1 VKRLHNDAGTR
12 VGGRGAASAELARRA
27 MDQLFEVAV
36 VLGEAMARG
45 LGAHGLTTA
54 RAELIW
60 RLHEAGPMTQ
70 RQLSQVLQC
79 TPRNVTGLVDAL
91 EATTKDLAQA
101 QSIATDPGN
110 LRLRHVLALH
120 PSASATANPAVNRAV
135 SVTPALMTSLAHW
148 DCQTNPNP
156 TGGTDSAKNYMLACN
171 VKRSRVY
178 LLAPASLDGGDVQAA
193 SAGLDYQPT
202 LPEGS
207 EAPTPG
213 EVLDVPNGTPW
224 VVNLK
229 FTRSGAARWLALT
242 EKTYEVSNGPASGY
256 PDCVPPKGCNAV
268 GITLDGIV
276 ESDPAT
282 EVDGIPG
289 GLTVISGNFSQ
300 AEADRLAA
308 VLRGGSLPVPLH
320 VVG

>member
-1 VKRLHNDAGTR
+1 LTIAVAPQGSATM
-12 VGGRGAASAELARRA
+12 AELRRDYRVVGARLRS
-27 MDQLFEVAV
+27 LN
-36 VLGEAMARG
+36 LGSARL
-45 LGAHGLTTA
+45 LGNHILITA
-54 RAELIW
+54 
-60 RLHEAGPMTQ
+60 P
-70 RQLSQVLQC
+70 
-79 TPRNVTGLVDAL
+79 
-91 EATTKDLAQA
+91 TKDLAQA

-110 LRLRHVLALH
+110 LRFRQVLALH